1 MDVGIRRIFFA
12 GAPRWMLGQDG
23 EALLGAIISLIWMP
37 RKFLSAFRKGWR
49 KHSLYALDVETA
61 LEMDLEDTKRYI
73 TSGVL
78 PHESN

>member
-1 MDVGIRRIFFA
+1 
-12 GAPRWMLGQDG
+12 MLGQDG

-37 RKFLSAFRKGWR
+37 RKFLSAFQKGWR

-73 TSGVL
+73 TSAVSCL
-78 PHESN
+78 TNQIKQKPFSSIHTNNTF